1 MGTIPNGSIHE
12 RRRGEGFLSAV
23 AVGGFFI
30 LLGIVYIAAPNLLSD
45 ANKFFK
51 DFTALQVP
59 GTSIQL
65 PAPANPASHA
75 ELYGAV
81 AEFTLGMSILQVV
94 LLALSLALQS
104 STRRTGETVGN
115 LVFWFGATYLIMTLL
130 NDTTTVKTWFIFWA
144 AIVMVWGASMIARAL
159 FLLARRRTI

>member
-1 MGTIPNGSIHE
+1 MGTIPNGSIRE

-30 LLGIVYIAAPNLLSD
+30 LVGIVYIATPNLLSD

-115 LVFWFGATYLIMTLL
+115 LVFWFGASYLTKVFL
-130 NDTTTVKTWFIFWA
+130 NSSTDLQVWFEFWA
-144 AIVMVWGASMIARAL
+144 SIVVIIGISLVARAL
-159 FLLARRRTI
+159 VLLVRRMM